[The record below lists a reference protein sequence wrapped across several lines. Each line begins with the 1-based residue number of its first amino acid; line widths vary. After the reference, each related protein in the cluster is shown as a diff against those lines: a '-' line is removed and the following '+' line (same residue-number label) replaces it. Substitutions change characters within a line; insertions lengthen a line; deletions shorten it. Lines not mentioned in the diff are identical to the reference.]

1 MPRAKGSPQSWISQ
15 GMGSGALAPF
25 RLTWMHGR
33 PQWGPLTS
41 AGRQECRLHTS
52 PPQEELSEDVREFLE
67 DHIQENLP
75 VSWSHC
81 LSAFLPLPTGLSCP
95 WGCCVCTEIPG
106 VGDEVGV
113 PEISGGAVLRASASP
128 LNHGGQSPGVSFLP
142 DEPRGPGPG
151 FRGQPPAGMHNQASG
166 FVL

>member
-1 MPRAKGSPQSWISQ
+1 MPRAKGSPQRWISQ
-15 GMGSGALAPF
+15 GMESGALAPF

-52 PPQEELSEDVREFLE
+52 SPQEKLIKGTFKVME

-81 LSAFLPLPTGLSCP
+81 LSTFLALPTGLSCP
-95 WGCCVCTEIPG
+95 WGCYVWTELPG
-106 VGDEVGV
+106 VGDERGV
-113 PEISGGAVLRASASP
+113 PEISGGAALRASTSR
-128 LNHGGQSPGVSFLP
+128 LSIGGQSPGLSFL
-142 DEPRGPGPG
+142 
-151 FRGQPPAGMHNQASG
+151 
-166 FVL
+166 L